1 MISAS
6 EAKRKSIVNSKGKEY
21 LNKLENRINDA
32 IKDGN
37 RSAMISIDLIEPS
50 GGKFALNKEP
60 EEIRTAIVG
69 ELTSLG
75 YRVNFKYADPLPALC
90 PSDQWNFDN
99 GYIKVEW

>member
-6 EAKRKSIVNSKGKEY
+6 EAKRKSIINSKGKEY
-21 LNKLENRINDA
+21 LNKLENRIIDA
-32 IKDGN
+32 IKDGK

-50 GGKFALNKEP
+50 GKFALNREP
-60 EEIRTAIVG
+60 DEIRTAIVA

-75 YRVNFKYADPLPALC
+75 YKVNFKYADPLPSRC
-90 PSDQWNFDN
+90 PSDQWDFDN